1 MAVPLRISRGLR
13 DEATVP
19 LDEGRRGAH
28 ACKLKR
34 TVKDVDLKLVGCS
47 PSGHDYDEEQYSD
60 QDPLSPGLLLWLE
73 RGEDRLS
80 VLALYLGIDVCGV
93 VGLLFA
99 QSAFIPL

>member
-1 MAVPLRISRGLR
+1 MAVPLRVGRGLR

-28 ACKLKR
+28 ACKLER
-34 TVKDVDLKLVGCS
+34 TVQDVDLKLIGGPPC
-47 PSGHDYDEEQYSD
+47 GHDYDEEQDSD
-60 QDPLSPGLLLWLE
+60 QDPLSPGLLLGLE
-73 RGEDRLS
+73 RGEDRLG

-99 QSAFIPL
+99 QRALTPL